1 MRDELTMSKA
11 RVRTRDSSL
20 LQVKRELAELRQS
33 MSQEAIDSKAESEML
48 RERSKSL
55 EGQLAAA
62 RSDSESKSKA
72 LGESKRGAV
81 EGARR
86 LEALVRE
93 ASESVD
99 RREQAESEAD
109 GLRSALAE
117 AESKE
122 EAERQHVV
130 ELLERVG
137 TLQEA

>member
-81 EGARR
+81 VSTRR